1 LAVLR
6 LSVEHVWVKRIPK
19 IRRKRLVL
27 AKVVALEEVVEVG
40 VVRVRNIKWVGR
52 NVVVVAL
59 GAKLRRIML
68 RDRLSSLEEAWVG
81 KAVLLRE
88 LLSLGRGKELGAV
101 QPRACDC
108 VRGWVLNRIEAQ
120 ADVMLVLERR
130 MWARRGRVRLMNAL
144 AY

>member
-1 LAVLR
+1 VLR
-6 LSVEHVWVKRIPK
+6 LSVEHVWIKRIPK
-19 IRRKRLVL
+19 IRRERLVL

-40 VVRVRNIKWVGR
+40 VVRVRNVKWVGR
-52 NVVVVAL
+52 NVVVAL

-81 KAVLLRE
+81 KVVLLRE
-88 LLSLGRGKELGAV
+88 LLSLGSGKKLGAV

>member
-1 LAVLR
+1 MLR

-19 IRRKRLVL
+19 IRRERLVL

-40 VVRVRNIKWVGR
+40 VVRVRNVKWVGR
-52 NVVVVAL
+52 NVVVAL

-81 KAVLLRE
+81 KVVLLRE
-88 LLSLGRGKELGAV
+88 LLSLGSGKKLGAV

-130 MWARRGRVRLMNAL
+130 MWAGRGRVRLMNAL

>member
-81 KAVLLRE
+81 KAVLLGE

-130 MWARRGRVRLMNAL
+130 MWAGRGRVRLMNAL

>member
-1 LAVLR
+1 
-6 LSVEHVWVKRIPK
+6 
-19 IRRKRLVL
+19 
-27 AKVVALEEVVEVG
+27 
-40 VVRVRNIKWVGR
+40 
-52 NVVVVAL
+52 
-59 GAKLRRIML
+59 
-68 RDRLSSLEEAWVG
+68 
-81 KAVLLRE
+81 
-88 LLSLGRGKELGAV
+88 LGRGKELGAV

>member
-1 LAVLR
+1 MLR

-19 IRRKRLVL
+19 IRRERLVL

-40 VVRVRNIKWVGR
+40 VVRVRNVKWVGR
-52 NVVVVAL
+52 NVVVAL
-59 GAKLRRIML
+59 GAKLRRIVL

-81 KAVLLRE
+81 KVVLLRE
-88 LLSLGRGKELGAV
+88 LLSLGSGKKLGAV

-130 MWARRGRVRLMNAL
+130 MWAGRGRVRLMNAL

>member
-1 LAVLR
+1 
-6 LSVEHVWVKRIPK
+6 
-19 IRRKRLVL
+19 
-27 AKVVALEEVVEVG
+27 
-40 VVRVRNIKWVGR
+40 
-52 NVVVVAL
+52 
-59 GAKLRRIML
+59 ML

-120 ADVMLVLERR
+120 ADVMLV
-130 MWARRGRVRLMNAL
+130 G
-144 AY
+144 YP